1 MTRPRFLYAVLPALL
16 LASGCSSVTEPEVT
30 LWEGNVTAVAP
41 ATVTGV
47 VAAVSQF
54 GRTQISIQIR
64 QAEDGGNYAWR
75 VETGSCQNPGTL
87 QGGAALYPLLVVT
100 GPALTADADATI
112 PGQFSSGGAYI
123 ARVIQ
128 LGEVGAETVVACGS
142 LLETS

>member
-1 MTRPRFLYAVLPALL
+1 MTRPRFLYAALPALL
-16 LASGCSSVTEPEVT
+16 LAWACSSVTEPEIT
-30 LWEGNVTAVAP
+30 LWEGNVMPVAP
-41 ATVTGV
+41 ATVNGD

-54 GRTQISIQIR
+54 GRTQISIRIR

-75 VETGSCQNPGTL
+75 VETGSCQDPGTL
-87 QGGAALYPLLVVT
+87 QGGAALYPLLVA
-100 GPALTADADATI
+100 GPTFTAEADATI
-112 PGQFSSGGAYI
+112 PGQFSGGGSYI

>member
-1 MTRPRFLYAVLPALL
+1 MTRPRFLYAAIPTLL
-16 LASGCSSVTEPEVT
+16 LAMGCSSVTEPEIT
-30 LWEGNVTAVAP
+30 LWEGNVLAVAP

-64 QAEDGGNYAWR
+64 LAEDGANYAWR

-87 QGGAALYPLLVVT
+87 QGGVALYPILVA
-100 GPALTADADATI
+100 GPTLTAEADATV

-128 LGEVGAETVVACGS
+128 LGDGGAETLVACGS